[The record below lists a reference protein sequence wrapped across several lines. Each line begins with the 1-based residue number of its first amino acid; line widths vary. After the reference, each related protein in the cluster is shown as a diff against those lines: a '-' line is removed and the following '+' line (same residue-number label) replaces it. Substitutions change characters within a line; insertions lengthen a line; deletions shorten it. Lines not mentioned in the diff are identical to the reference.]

1 MDPLG
6 GHLSRIGQVGLG
18 LPFLTGGVSGPPRG
32 PWTPFG
38 WPVFFKLS
46 AGAQEGGGGN
56 AGLDSENKNKSMTP
70 WNVPSSTLTSLPY
83 LPFSLQPKKP

>member
-46 AGAQEGGGGN
+46 AGAQEGGGG
-56 AGLDSENKNKSMTP
+56 
-70 WNVPSSTLTSLPY
+70 TLVLTV
-83 LPFSLQPKKP
+83 KTKTKA